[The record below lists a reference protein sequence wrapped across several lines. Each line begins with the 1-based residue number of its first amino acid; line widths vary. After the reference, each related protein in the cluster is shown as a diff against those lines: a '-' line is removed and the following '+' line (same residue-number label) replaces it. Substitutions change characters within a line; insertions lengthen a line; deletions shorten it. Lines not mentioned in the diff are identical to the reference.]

1 MTKKFIV
8 PYVVASLAMAAA
20 ISVASSDGA
29 VVARSYSGYNNQKP
43 SVAADYTYQTVGVPW
58 NNTYVEVTAT
68 QAREIKDGIVIFAY
82 PRCPYCRNLIPELT
96 SIAKEKNQTVYY
108 CKIDEYRDIY
118 AYDENTGAPVMTKA
132 AGEGYDE
139 LLNWLQDYLAD
150 YTISDK
156 DKNKY
161 EIGEKRIGAPT
172 IVRIEEGEPV
182 STWKLSSVEDVSY
195 PENKYDSW
203 DDTVRVKV
211 SDSLRDYFEEA

>member
-1 MTKKFIV
+1 
-8 PYVVASLAMAAA
+8 
-20 ISVASSDGA
+20 
-29 VVARSYSGYNNQKP
+29 
-43 SVAADYTYQTVGVPW
+43 
-58 NNTYVEVTAT
+58 
-68 QAREIKDGIVIFAY
+68 
-82 PRCPYCRNLIPELT
+82 
-96 SIAKEKNQTVYY
+96 
-108 CKIDEYRDIY
+108 
-118 AYDENTGAPVMTKA
+118 MTKA

-139 LLNWLQDYLAD
+139 LLDWLQDYLAD
-150 YTISDK
+150 YTVSDK

-172 IVRIEEGEPV
+172 IVRIEDGEPV